1 MAWAIYFDGQ
11 SARMHRVE
19 LHAAG
24 GALNLIGEGIALTYR
39 AADSRLAEPFA
50 GAPAVLHLPDG
61 ARCEVACPH
70 ARDALAA
77 ALGYSKPPVV
87 RWQER
92 WHGAL
97 AALVLLVALLAWAAL
112 DGLPAAADRIAQ
124 ALPASVDVALGQGAL
139 DGLERQH
146 ILAATR
152 LSDQRVAELEA
163 VLRTLRPAHPA
174 RPVRLLVRASD
185 GLGPNALALPDG
197 TIVLTDAMV
206 RLILGKR
213 EEFDAPRRAQLAGV
227 LAHELG
233 HLARRHSTRAMVRAS
248 LATALSVTLFGDFS
262 ALAAGAPAVAL
273 NMRYSRAMESE
284 ADGDALALLHR
295 HALSPA
301 PLADLFDAL
310 DRTPQAA
317 ARRRLPRWL
326 AAGIDFTAS
335 HPPNEERA
343 ARLRAAGP

>member
-1 MAWAIYFDGQ
+1 MANAIYFDGQ

-19 LHAAG
+19 LRAAG
-24 GALNLIGEGIALTYR
+24 DTLCVTGDGLALSWR
-39 AADSRLAEPFA
+39 VADSRLAEPFA

-70 ARDALAA
+70 ARAALAA
-77 ALGYSKPPVV
+77 ALGYRKSAVV

-92 WHGAL
+92 WPGAL
-97 AALVLLVALLAWAAL
+97 GALVLVVALLAWAAL

-124 ALPASVDVALGQGAL
+124 ALPVSLDVTFGQGAL
-139 DGLERQH
+139 KGLEAQH
-146 ILAATR
+146 VVSETR
-152 LSDQRVAELEA
+152 LSDQRVAELEEA
-163 VLRTLRPAHPA
+163 LHALLPAQSR

-185 GLGPNALALPDG
+185 ALGPNALALPDG

-206 RLILGKR
+206 RLILGKGSD
-213 EEFDAPRRAQLAGV
+213 FDAARRAQLAGV

-233 HLARRHSTRAMVRAS
+233 HLERRHSMRAMVRGS
-248 LATALSVTLFGDFS
+248 LATALSAALFGDFS
-262 ALAAGAPAVAL
+262 AVAAGAPALAL
-273 NMRYSRAMESE
+273 GMRYSRDMESE
-284 ADGDALALLHR
+284 ADADALALLR
-295 HALSPA
+295 RRALSPA

-310 DRTPQAA
+310 DRTPQAE

-335 HPPNEERA
+335 HPPNAERA
-343 ARLRAAGP
+343 ARLRAAR